1 MTDEELNK
9 LTREISGDIEQLA
22 EDPENPLS
30 RKERRRKLILR
41 ARRQA
46 LEKVKEAKEK
56 GNINQEVKANL
67 EYSLLTE
74 YAEKNILLY
83 NLMKARLFMW
93 RAI

>member
-1 MTDEELNK
+1 MTNEELDR
-9 LTREISGDIEQLA
+9 LTQEISGDIEQLA
-22 EDPENPLS
+22 EDPEKPLS

-46 LEKVKEAKEK
+46 LDKIKEAKEK
-56 GNINQEVKANL
+56 GSVNQEVKANL
-67 EYSLLTE
+67 EYTLLTE

-93 RAI
+93 RAF

>member
-1 MTDEELNK
+1 MTEEELDR
-9 LTREISGDIEQLA
+9 LTQEISGDIKLLA
-22 EDPENPLS
+22 DDPEKPLS
-30 RKERRRKLILR
+30 RKERRHKLVLR

-56 GNINQEVKANL
+56 GNTNQEVKANL
-67 EYSLLTE
+67 EYTLLTE

-93 RAI
+93 RAF

>member
-1 MTDEELNK
+1 MTDEELDR
-9 LTREISGDIEQLA
+9 LIREISGDIEQLA

-30 RKERRRKLILR
+30 RKERRHKLVLR

-46 LEKVKEAKEK
+46 LEKIKEAKEK
-56 GNINQEVKANL
+56 GNTNQEVKANL
-67 EYSLLTE
+67 EYTLLTE

-93 RAI
+93 RAF

>member
-1 MTDEELNK
+1 MTEEELDR
-9 LTREISGDIEQLA
+9 LTQEISGDIEQLA
-22 EDPENPLS
+22 DDPEKPLS
-30 RKERRRKLILR
+30 RKEKRRKLVLR

-56 GNINQEVKANL
+56 GNTNQEVKANL
-67 EYSLLTE
+67 EYTLLTE

-93 RAI
+93 RAF

>member
-1 MTDEELNK
+1 MTDEELDR
-9 LTREISGDIEQLA
+9 LTREISGDIEQMA
-22 EDPENPLS
+22 EDPEKPLS

-46 LEKVKEAKEK
+46 LDKIKEAKEK

-74 YAEKNILLY
+74 YAEKSIWLY

-93 RAI
+93 RAF